1 MIIVALTMSAVAI
14 TVIAGLALSGAVTNR
29 VAKSE
34 RDQENKYI
42 VDGAIQLATAD
53 LATGALAAGQS
64 KVYRVGGHDVTVAAV
79 DNSFNL
85 ANTARLVV
93 TGAGKGGATLQ
104 TSQLVATKVGSI
116 DNIWSYAFCSNTNFS
131 FVSGANRVNGSVFF
145 RNSPS
150 LLGGSVLITQDLK
163 TCSLLTPPP
172 FLTIQGALRTG
183 VAPLSFPSVKMSDY
197 TPVAAVVL
205 NGNQVLNGYTFPSPN
220 AVIVVNGNLD
230 LKGAIMGSGTI
241 FVKGNVDVTGSVSR
255 PSPAAHFL
263 VVSPQNV
270 TIRGSGSMN
279 VDGYYFSGGQ
289 LTIKNPMTGVGAF
302 AAQSYNV
309 QATFS
314 TSWDPWLTKDP
325 ANGKALHAPVMF
337 P

>member
-14 TVIAGLALSGAVTNR
+14 TVIAGLALSGAVANR

-34 RDQENKYI
+34 REQENKYI

-53 LATGALAAGQS
+53 LVSGALTTGQS
-64 KVYRVGGHDVTVAAV
+64 KVYKVGGHDVTVAAV

-104 TSQLVATKVGSI
+104 TSTLVATKVRPI
-116 DNIWSYAFCSNTNFS
+116 DNVWSYAFYSNTNFTFPWGS
-131 FVSGANRVNGSVFF
+131 NRVSGSVFL
-145 RNSPS
+145 RGAPS
-150 LLGGSVLITQDLK
+150 LLGGSILITSDFK
-163 TCSLLTPPP
+163 TCSLFTPLA
-172 FLTIQGALRTG
+172 FLTIQGKMRNG
-183 VAPLSFPSVKMSDY
+183 VPPLSFPSVKMSDY
-197 TPVAAVVL
+197 TPVATTVL
-205 NGNQVLNGYTFPSPN
+205 NGNQTFNGYTFPSPN

-230 LKGAIMGSGTI
+230 LKGAIIGSGTI

-255 PSPAAHFL
+255 PSPAAHLL

-289 LTIKNPMTGVGAF
+289 LTIKNPLTGVGGF
-302 AAQSYNV
+302 AAQSTNV
-309 QATFS
+309 QATFN
-314 TSWDPWLTKDP
+314 TTWDPWLTKDA
-325 ANGKALHAPVMF
+325 ANGKTLHAPAMF